1 MSELNEL
8 FEFILETTR
17 AQMKSNIQL
26 QSMIERAR
34 QISKEIETE
43 RQGDPILGE
52 KEDGY
57 QHPDATELRP
67 GEWLR

>member
-26 QSMIERAR
+26 QNMVERAR

-43 RQGDPILGE
+43 RQSDPILGE
-52 KEDGY
+52 KDNG
-57 QHPDATELRP
+57 
-67 GEWLR
+67 